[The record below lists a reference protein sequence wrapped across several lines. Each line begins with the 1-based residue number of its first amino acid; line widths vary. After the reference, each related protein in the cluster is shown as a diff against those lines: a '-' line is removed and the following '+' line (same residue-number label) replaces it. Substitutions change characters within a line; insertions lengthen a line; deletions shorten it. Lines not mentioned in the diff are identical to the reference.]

1 MIELVIIAIIIMIG
15 VSRWYTTHYITQ
27 SIDNLSK
34 KISRLPFE
42 FNASFDHMDKVVKAY
57 NDIGEEYDF
66 IRKSGKG
73 ELSKILEE
81 SKDD

>member
-1 MIELVIIAIIIMIG
+1 MMIEGFVIAIIIIIG
-15 VSRWYTTHYITQ
+15 ASRWYTTYHITQ

-57 NDIGEEYDF
+57 NNIGEEYDF
-66 IRKSGKG
+66 IRKSDKG
-73 ELSKILEE
+73 ELSKILED
-81 SKDD
+81 K